1 MDKER
6 SNSESYSLVD
16 EVPEEVS
23 TDVIADLK
31 SGIYNLFISLY
42 SHLVIELGVVE
53 AFNQSTAFIDDI
65 SLNFK
70 QITNKNTESQTTW

>member
-6 SNSESYSLVD
+6 SNSETHSLVD
-16 EVPEEVS
+16 EVSEEIS

-42 SHLVIELGVVE
+42 SHLIIDVGVEE
-53 AFNQSTAFIDDI
+53 AVRQSTSFIDEI

-70 QITNKNTESQTTW
+70 QITKKDTES

>member
-42 SHLVIELGVVE
+42 SHLVIELGVDE
-53 AFNQSTAFIDDI
+53 AVNQSTAFIDDI

>member
-1 MDKER
+1 MNEES
-6 SNSESYSLVD
+6 SNSETYSLVD
-16 EVPEEVS
+16 EVSEEVS

-42 SHLVIELGVVE
+42 THLIVDVGVEE
-53 AFNQSTAFIDDI
+53 AVRQSTSFIDEI

-70 QITNKNTESQTTW
+70 QITNKNTES

>member
-6 SNSESYSLVD
+6 SNSETHSLVD
-16 EVPEEVS
+16 EVSEEIS

-42 SHLVIELGVVE
+42 SHLIIDVGVEE
-53 AFNQSTAFIDDI
+53 AVRQSTSFIDEI

-70 QITNKNTESQTTW
+70 QITNKDTES

>member
-16 EVPEEVS
+16 EVPEEIS
-23 TDVIADLK
+23 TDFITDLK

-42 SHLVIELGVVE
+42 SHLVIDFGVDE
-53 AFNQSTAFIDDI
+53 AVNQSTAFIDDI

-70 QITNKNTESQTTW
+70 QITNKNTESQTT

>member
-6 SNSESYSLVD
+6 SNSETHSLVD
-16 EVPEEVS
+16 EVSEEVS

-42 SHLVIELGVVE
+42 SHLIIDVGVEE
-53 AFNQSTAFIDDI
+53 AVRQSTSFIDEI

-70 QITNKNTESQTTW
+70 QITKKDTES

>member
-16 EVPEEVS
+16 EVSEEVS

-42 SHLVIELGVVE
+42 SHLVIDLGVDE
-53 AFNQSTAFIDDI
+53 AVKQATAFIDDI

>member
-1 MDKER
+1 MNEES
-6 SNSESYSLVD
+6 SNSETYSLVD
-16 EVPEEVS
+16 EVSEEVS

-42 SHLVIELGVVE
+42 THLIVDVGVEE
-53 AFNQSTAFIDDI
+53 AVRQSTSFIDEI

-70 QITNKNTESQTTW
+70 QITNKDTES

>member
-1 MDKER
+1 MSDQ
-6 SNSESYSLVD
+6 SLNSETYSLVD
-16 EVPEEVS
+16 EVSEEVS

-42 SHLVIELGVVE
+42 SHLIIDFGVDE
-53 AFNQSTAFIDDI
+53 AVRQSTSFIDEI

-70 QITNKNTESQTTW
+70 QITNKDTES

>member
-6 SNSESYSLVD
+6 SNSEAHSLVD
-16 EVPEEVS
+16 EVSEEVS

-42 SHLVIELGVVE
+42 SHLIIDVGVEE
-53 AFNQSTAFIDDI
+53 AVRQSTSFIDEI

-70 QITNKNTESQTTW
+70 QITKKDTES